1 METKVFPLEYKA
13 ERESILSNEIALA
26 KNDYEAKSKEVYNNH
41 PVKSKFYDDIPEDV
55 SHEAESKWGGY
66 IYFITIYQIHRVSCI
81 LFPILG
87 LIVGFMMF
95 AFWDYEWW
103 CIFAG
108 MGVAIPAGYIARP
121 VYGAILA
128 VVGTPIL
135 FPLYLL
141 MINSIERS
149 RNNRICERNEL
160 CAALLAPEKKFLEN
174 KITEL
179 TTEAQNDIALYEA
192 TFNNEVYVKS
202 LDLESN
208 NATIDIANNFAESF
222 LALIN
227 ETSGLT
233 VNAKAIN
240 VDFDFSVFPTHIQ
253 YLRKNYYYFK
263 SNGCANIDDG
273 FTKVAL
279 ATALVTKTK
288 RLIEEAM
295 TKDDRY
301 ANISI
306 THELN
311 MMTQKNNP
319 SFVSV
324 KMNYYATNERYKPAQ
339 SW

>member
-141 MINSIERS
+141 MIN
-149 RNNRICERNEL
+149 
-160 CAALLAPEKKFLEN
+160 
-174 KITEL
+174 
-179 TTEAQNDIALYEA
+179 
-192 TFNNEVYVKS
+192 
-202 LDLESN
+202 
-208 NATIDIANNFAESF
+208 
-222 LALIN
+222 
-227 ETSGLT
+227 
-233 VNAKAIN
+233 
-240 VDFDFSVFPTHIQ
+240 
-253 YLRKNYYYFK
+253 
-263 SNGCANIDDG
+263 
-273 FTKVAL
+273 
-279 ATALVTKTK
+279 
-288 RLIEEAM
+288 
-295 TKDDRY
+295 
-301 ANISI
+301 
-306 THELN
+306 
-311 MMTQKNNP
+311 
-319 SFVSV
+319 
-324 KMNYYATNERYKPAQ
+324 
-339 SW
+339 